1 MEVPG
6 MFMWSAL
13 VVAVVVTACAVMPVL
28 VWRRSRG
35 RVRPTADG
43 ELPELGSVVH
53 LGDTGDHPDVE
64 LGDPADDSV
73 SGDVT
78 AAQSVS
84 GGPSSRVLTM
94 HVRALEATLEEQD
107 ERLHEVARAAD
118 QLMKQTLLRQRHRV
132 DCTLLAM
139 RDRIEDQPGA
149 VVLNRVQAA
158 LTRLEH
164 ASWFERPLLAPE
176 PSGGLVIS
184 FAMPQEAL
192 DMVPLPA
199 VEPLP
204 VPAADEPDRAPA
216 ETESFEALP
225 EFSDDYTAVALH
237 KVLPIPAPPPVV
249 VDRRRGRRGLRRT
262 RVS

>member
-1 MEVPG
+1 MDEPG

-13 VVAVVVTACAVMPVL
+13 VVAVVVTACTVL
-28 VWRRSRG
+28 VVLVLRRSRR
-35 RVRPTADG
+35 RVRPTVDG
-43 ELPELGSVVH
+43 ELKELDPVAHPGER
-53 LGDTGDHPDVE
+53 GDHQDIE

-73 SGDVT
+73 SVDLT
-78 AAQSVS
+78 ATPSVS
-84 GGPSSRVLTM
+84 GAPSSRVLTM

-118 QLMKQTLLRQRHRV
+118 QLMKETLLRQRTRV

-139 RDRIEDQPGA
+139 RDRIDDQPGA
-149 VVLNRVQAA
+149 AVLNRLQAA
-158 LTRLEH
+158 MTRLEDT
-164 ASWFERPLLAPE
+164 SWFERPLLAPE
-176 PSGGLVIS
+176 PSGGLAIS
-184 FAMPQEAL
+184 FAVPQEAL
-192 DMVPLPA
+192 DMVPLPT

-204 VPAADEPDRAPA
+204 VPAADQTDPGPA

-225 EFSDDYTAVALH
+225 EFSDDDTAVALH